1 MNRRLLWMA
10 LVATAVAVG
19 AYGYSRFRDRP
30 LDMTMSASHAA
41 TPASAAAD
49 LASVAIGAATPASV
63 SLEPGAAAVPLK
75 NAFAQLQARAEAGD
89 AAAATRLYRNVG
101 FCNRLP
107 ALDWTLTRT
116 ADELLAQNT
125 GAMSAQQLR
134 DYKIQLDAIE
144 ERKPVMQRFRDLC
157 EGADA
162 DMLASLVP
170 SLKRAAELGDTDAR
184 ACYLKQGPNLDPR
197 SFATR
202 PELLDGYRRSVN
214 SLIDAGLAAGDW
226 KVVDIV
232 RHAARSDSD
241 SLLGG
246 LLGSDPTLHYRYL
259 KLYRLGL
266 GPRDGAR
273 LDSQLD
279 SAATGLSSAQR
290 VDADVWART
299 ALQKNFR
306 GSPAQDAPEG
316 WDPCGFS
323 YE

>member
-1 MNRRLLWMA
+1 MNRGVLWVA
-10 LVATAVAVG
+10 LIATAMAVG
-19 AYGYSRFRDRP
+19 AYYFERSRDRRGGT
-30 LDMTMSASHAA
+30 LANSAQAGVPTANA
-41 TPASAAAD
+41 TNAPAPD
-49 LASVAIGAATPASV
+49 PGTPPTV
-63 SLEPGAAAVPLK
+63 STSPGAAALPLK
-75 NAFAQLQARAEAGD
+75 LAFAQLKARADAGD
-89 AAAATRLYRNVG
+89 AIAATRLYRNVG

-107 ALDWTLTRT
+107 ALDAMLARS
-116 ADELLAQNT
+116 ADELLAEKT
-125 GAMSAQQLR
+125 TAMNAQQLR

-157 EGADA
+157 AGASE

-170 SLKRAAELGDTDAR
+170 SIQRAAELGDADAR

-202 PELLDGYRRSVN
+202 PQLLDGYRHSV
-214 SLIDAGLAAGDW
+214 SALIDSGMAAGDW

-232 RHAARSDSD
+232 RNASRAGSE
-241 SLLGG
+241 SLLSG

-266 GPRDGAR
+266 GARDGAR
-273 LDSQLD
+273 LDLQLD
-279 SAATGLSSAQR
+279 SAAAGLSPAQR
-290 VDADVWART
+290 IDADVWAQT
-299 ALQKNFR
+299 ALQKHFS
-306 GSPAQDAPEG
+306 GSPAQTAPEG